1 MGVKTFDDWLIEIGL
16 EKKAEA
22 KGTKKGRGEGWEE
35 GINKFAELLD
45 QGYSPQKAK
54 EILKNNPV
62 FV

>member
-1 MGVKTFDDWLIEIGL
+1 MGVKTFDDWLVEIGL
-16 EKKAEA
+16 EKTAEA
-22 KGTKKGRGEGWEE
+22 IGIKKGWEE

-45 QGYSPQKAK
+45 KGYSPHEAK